1 MAGATLEFTFKDE
14 EVQAMARRFR
24 EQLTRVRFRPLL
36 AAIGNE
42 LVTSVSRRFETGTA
56 PDGSR
61 WPESLRARLTGGQT
75 LIRTGRLRDS
85 IAETGP
91 QLTAR
96 SVEVGTNVVYAAI
109 HQFGGIIPP
118 HIIRAR
124 RARALSIPGIG
135 FRRAVHHPGGTIPAR
150 PYLGL
155 SDTDERVIQDL
166 TEDWLRKTMAKMRG
180 PFESDLAAVRHGLR
194 VGQFPGRS
202 GAATPVSG
210 RSRCG
215 RGAPGR
221 GRRGTC
227 GPQPLCDHQCGS
239 VPGLRSRL

>member
-1 MAGATLEFTFKDE
+1 M
-14 EVQAMARRFR
+14 
-24 EQLTRVRFRPLL
+24 
-36 AAIGNE
+36 
-42 LVTSVSRRFETGTA
+42 
-56 PDGSR
+56 
-61 WPESLRARLTGGQT
+61 RARLTGGQT
-75 LIRTGRLRDS
+75 LIKSGRLRDS

-124 RARALSIPGIG
+124 RARALRIPGIG

-166 TEDWLRKTMAKMRG
+166 TEDWLRKKLAKMR
-180 PFESDLAAVRHGLR
+180 P
-194 VGQFPGRS
+194 
-202 GAATPVSG
+202 
-210 RSRCG
+210 
-215 RGAPGR
+215 
-221 GRRGTC
+221 
-227 GPQPLCDHQCGS
+227 
-239 VPGLRSRL
+239 

>member
-24 EQLTRVRFRPLL
+24 EQLARVRFRPLL

-75 LIRTGRLRDS
+75 LIKSGRLRDS

-109 HQFGGIIPP
+109 HQFGG
-118 HIIRAR
+118 
-124 RARALSIPGIG
+124 
-135 FRRAVHHPGGTIPAR
+135 TIPAR

-166 TEDWLRKTMAKMRG
+166 TEDWLRKKMAKMR
-180 PFESDLAAVRHGLR
+180 P
-194 VGQFPGRS
+194 
-202 GAATPVSG
+202 
-210 RSRCG
+210 
-215 RGAPGR
+215 
-221 GRRGTC
+221 
-227 GPQPLCDHQCGS
+227 
-239 VPGLRSRL
+239 

>member
-1 MAGATLEFTFKDE
+1 MAGATLEFSFKDE

-24 EQLTRVRFRPLL
+24 KQLARVRFRPLL

-75 LIRTGRLRDS
+75 LIKSGRLRDS

-109 HQFGGIIPP
+109 HQFGGIIGP
-118 HIIRAR
+118 
-124 RARALSIPGIG
+124 SI
-135 FRRAVHHPGGTIPAR
+135 IPAAPSR
-150 PYLGL
+150 PGHIWACPIPT
-155 SDTDERVIQDL
+155 SASSRTSPRTGCAKRWPKCVHKEPPCL
-166 TEDWLRKTMAKMRG
+166 TSTG
-180 PFESDLAAVRHGLR
+180 P
-194 VGQFPGRS
+194 P
-202 GAATPVSG
+202 
-210 RSRCG
+210 SR
-215 RGAPGR
+215 PI
-221 GRRGTC
+221 
-227 GPQPLCDHQCGS
+227 
-239 VPGLRSRL
+239 